1 MAQQRLSD
9 FAILSPEEN
18 LLENVDF
25 DELIDVFAAAKARNV
40 SI

>member
-9 FAILSPEEN
+9 LVILSLEKN
-18 LLENVDF
+18 VLENVDF
-25 DELIDVFAAAKARNV
+25 DELIDVFAAAKARKV